1 MRLCS
6 ECHRKLW
13 PYTIVVLVAGF
24 SAFLTWLSFS
34 ASGATA
40 VTVRW
45 VSAGA
50 FFGVGALVLGY
61 MLCCLRRHCRHH
73 DHTHA

>member
-1 MRLCS
+1 MRFCS
-6 ECHRKLW
+6 ECHRKIW
-13 PYTIVVLVAGF
+13 PYIIVLIIAGF

-34 ASGATA
+34 ASGAA
-40 VTVRW
+40 EATVRW

-50 FFGVGALVLGY
+50 FVGVGGLVLGY
-61 MLCCLRRHCRHH
+61 MLCCLHRHCRHD